1 MRWIRLTV
9 PLFLAL
15 MFVGNALAGTTPPG
29 APPDPG
35 VPTYS
40 GSPAAKTDYSTFQAG
55 VSSDELVAH
64 SDLYGYIVD
73 DTISPA
79 WLDLTT
85 DGVEVLFSTPNEDD
99 EAVGPFS
106 LGFDFDFYENTYNE
120 VYISTNGLITFG
132 DGSDLYDNQSIP
144 RDTYPNNYIT
154 PFWDDLILLV
164 DNNGQKVSRVFYKS
178 GSGSN
183 GKYFA
188 VEWYQISRL
197 GSQDKLTF
205 QAILY
210 QNGDILFQYHDL
222 NGILDQAT
230 VGIEDEHGV
239 DGLLYLFNAS
249 GLSASK
255 AIKFIRPAAP
265 TWRAKVYPLYRSGF
279 AISNRVNLDFTV
291 RNSGNRTEPDIYDLN
306 ISGTNPGWQLTLF
319 EADGKTPLRDNDG
332 DGVVDTGNMLPGA
345 DFKIILNALAPEDAQ
360 AGDYIQP
367 IVTAV
372 SSRLPSKQASVRM
385 QIAVPAPFAQASLD
399 IFVGPNLRLIW
410 KHNLYGTNLNQG
422 QQFTGSNLS
431 VIAMPDKRYFYTW
444 EHNLNVDGKSYANL
458 EYTILNRFGVVV
470 KNVSALTD
478 NHLAENGTEDRF
490 LSLAST
496 QGGRIGTIWVRTQ
509 RRISD
514 QKLNQNVYFSVLDS
528 MGQLVVNPINL
539 TQNDQWRGQDDFDV
553 PMFIA
558 PRIAVTSDN
567 RFVLAWGDERNHPDG
582 SSANL
587 FYAIFNAD
595 GALLTPV
602 TRLTNSIGGGTRYS
616 TPALV
621 ALPGNNILM
630 AYVVLDPGDP
640 LNPLDDVSQAAYLVL
655 SSAGSQVKSETII
668 PGSTGASPDGYLL
681 SDGSRVLLG
690 WGVVASSNVQY
701 ALVDTTSFE
710 VLGGLASL
718 ETPKGRMP
726 GAVSVT
732 GDDQGHAILTWGDA
746 EQSDYLCYALVGAD
760 GSTVTPPMI
769 YTTGLGNDPLI
780 NTNSYGLGNAPY
792 DGSWQ
797 VQLPYINR

>member
-1 MRWIRLTV
+1 MTWIRWFS
-9 PLFLAL
+9 PLLFAL
-15 MFVGNALAGTTPPG
+15 VISSTALAGSTPSG

-35 VPTYS
+35 LPTYP
-40 GSPAAKTDYSTFQAG
+40 GSSTAKTDYSIFQAG
-55 VSSDELVAH
+55 VSAELVAD
-64 SDLYGYIVD
+64 SDMYGYTVD
-73 DTISPA
+73 DSIPPA

-106 LGFDFDFYENTYNE
+106 LGFDFNFYENTYSE

-132 DGSDLYDNQSIP
+132 SGSDLYDNQSIP

-154 PFWDDLILLV
+154 PFWDDLILSV
-164 DNNGQKVSRVFYKS
+164 DNNGQKVSRVFYKA
-178 GSGSN
+178 GSGAS

-188 VEWYQISRL
+188 VEWYQVSRL

-222 NGILDQAT
+222 NGVLNQAT

-239 DGLLYLFNAS
+239 DGLSYLYNAS
-249 GLSASK
+249 GLSVSK
-255 AIKFIRPAAP
+255 AIKFSRPSAP
-265 TWRAKVYPLYRSGF
+265 TWRAKVYPVYRSGF
-279 AISNRVNLDFTV
+279 TINSQVSLDFTV
-291 RNSGNRTEPDIYDLN
+291 RNSGNRAEPDTYDLN
-306 ISGTNPGWQLTLF
+306 ISGVDPGWQLSLF
-319 EADGKTPLRDNDG
+319 EGDGKTPLKDNDG
-332 DGVVDTGNMLPGA
+332 DGVVDTGGMPPGA
-345 DFKIILNALAPEDAQ
+345 DFEVVLKALAPQDAQ
-360 AGDYIQP
+360 VGDYIQP
-367 IVTAV
+367 VVTAV
-372 SSRLPSKQASVRM
+372 SSRLPGKQASVRM

-399 IFVGPNLRLIW
+399 ILAGPNLRLVW

-431 VIAMPDKRYFYTW
+431 VIAMPDKKYFYTW
-444 EHNLNVDGKSYANL
+444 EHNLNLNGKSYANL
-458 EYTILNRFGVVV
+458 EYTILNRFGVIV
-470 KNVSALTD
+470 KKVSALTD
-478 NHLAENGTEDRF
+478 NQLAENGTEDRF

-509 RRISD
+509 RRVSD
-514 QKLNQNVYFSVLDS
+514 QKINQNVYFSVLDS
-528 MGQLVVNPINL
+528 MGQVVVNPINL
-539 TQNDQWRGQDDFDV
+539 TQNDLWRGQDDYDV
-553 PMFIA
+553 PVFIA

-567 RFVLAWGDERNHPDG
+567 RFLLAWGDERNHPEG

-602 TRLTNSIGGGTRYS
+602 TRLTNSTGGGIRYS

-621 ALPGNNILM
+621 ALPGNNVLM
-630 AYVVLDPGDP
+630 AYVLLDPGEPQD
-640 LNPLDDVSQAAYLVL
+640 PLDDVSRAAYLAL
-655 SSAGSQVKSETII
+655 NTAGDQVKSETII
-668 PGSTGASPDGYLL
+668 PGSTGATPDGYLL
-681 SDGSRVLLG
+681 SDGSKVVLA

-701 ALVDTTSFE
+701 AVVDATSLELV
-710 VLGGLASL
+710 GGMVNL

-726 GAVSVT
+726 SAVSVT
-732 GDDQGHAILTWGDA
+732 GDDQGHGVLTWGDA
-746 EQSDYLCYALVGAD
+746 EQSDYLCYALINGA
-760 GSTVTPPMI
+760 GNTVTPPMI
-769 YTTGLGNDPLI
+769 YTHGQGSDPLI

-797 VQLPYINR
+797 VQLPLIRR